1 MVGRGKAID
10 RDPSGRRTVTAAP
23 ADVGEAG
30 PALVTVVIPTLNR
43 PQTAREAI
51 RSALDQVG
59 VQARLLISDNCSEAR
74 FDAAYAELFASL
86 PAQARVLRQPERLA
100 VEDHF
105 PRLLALVDTR
115 YVVLLADDDTLAPWF
130 LARAIALAAER
141 QAGSVFGPYRADRQ
155 RTGRSQTHDFDYTHR
170 STMLRAVHFLCR
182 RNDAF
187 IYGLFRTELLREAMK
202 EFRPLRVLGRQTL
215 IRIAYTPLF
224 ACLLAAPYAHVAGE
238 PVWINAADSVKS
250 QAYLGDNKVRKLV
263 ELVLGEWVL
272 AARFLRVARS
282 RGGLGFAFALAP
294 VIAAMAAFHCLA
306 FSLMALRRLFAAVTA
321 RSQRT

>member
-1 MVGRGKAID
+1 M
-10 RDPSGRRTVTAAP
+10 TAAA
-23 ADVGEAG
+23 ADVSEAG
-30 PALVTVVIPTLNR
+30 PASVTVVIPTLNR
-43 PQTAREAI
+43 PDTARAAI

-59 VQARLLISDNCSEAR
+59 VQARLLVSDNSSEAR

-86 PAQARVLRQPERLA
+86 PAQARALRQPERLA

-130 LARAIALAAER
+130 LGRALALAAER

-170 STMLRAVHFLCR
+170 SVTLRALHFLCR

-202 EFRPLRVLGRQTL
+202 EFRPLRVLGRKTL
-215 IRIAYTPLF
+215 IRIAYAPLF
-224 ACLLAAPYAHVAGE
+224 SCLLAAPYAHVAGE
-238 PVWINAADSVKS
+238 AVWINAADSVKS

-282 RGGLGFAFALAP
+282 RGGLGFGLVLAP

-306 FSLMALRRLFAAVTA
+306 FTLMAAKRFAFAIAARL
-321 RSQRT
+321 QRA